1 LPLLKSLAVGVGHIA
16 GTLPCLSRT
25 SRPAIALASSS
36 VQSPSSHRCR
46 ARRTVPSQ
54 GICEADGVGYIF
66 AAIASTKLPLLPFR
80 RNRSAI
86 SGVGA
91 QPMHLS
97 AVGVG
102 NDPHSLPPVRRT
114 NG

>member
-1 LPLLKSLAVGVGHIA
+1 MPVLLRVVLAKSGPAADAFGVGH
-16 GTLPCLSRT
+16 
-25 SRPAIALASSS
+25 
-36 VQSPSSHRCR
+36 
-46 ARRTVPSQ
+46 
-54 GICEADGVGYIF
+54 IF
-66 AAIASTKLPLLPFR
+66 AAIASTKLPPLPFR

-86 SGVGA
+86 SGVGS

-102 NDPHSLPPVRRT
+102 NDPHSLTAVRRT